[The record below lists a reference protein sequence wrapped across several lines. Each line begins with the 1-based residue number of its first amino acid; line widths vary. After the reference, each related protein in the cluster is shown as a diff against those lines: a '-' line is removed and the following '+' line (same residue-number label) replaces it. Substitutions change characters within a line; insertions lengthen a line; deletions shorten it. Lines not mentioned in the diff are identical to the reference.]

1 MSPRQHNGNLSAP
14 TVSIVLP
21 TYQRGELIGR
31 AIRSVL
37 VQTFA
42 DFELVVVDDGSTDD
56 TAAAVRQFTDPRL
69 RYLRFDVNRGAAAA
83 RNAGIRQTAA
93 PFLAFQDSDDEWLP
107 HKLERHMRAFAAC
120 APEVAVVYS
129 DMHRVRR
136 DGSEEPHRSP
146 DLAPGVLL
154 DPETRFY
161 QVCRIGIQ
169 STVIRRECFA
179 AVGVFNEEFPALED
193 MELFIRLS
201 GRYRFHHLEEPL
213 VRYHETDGL
222 SQNVPAKVVA
232 RQLLLRLYERELRR
246 DDAEFIGR
254 ERAAL
259 EAAGRRS
266 PGAASDA

>member
-1 MSPRQHNGNLSAP
+1 MSPRRHNGHPSAP

-56 TAAAVRQFTDPRL
+56 TVAEVSRFSDPRL
-69 RYLRFDVNRGAAAA
+69 RYLRCDVNRGAAAA
-83 RNAGIRQTAA
+83 RNAGIQQTAA

-107 HKLERHMRAFAAC
+107 NKLERHMRAFAGC
-120 APEVAVVYS
+120 APEVGVVYS
-129 DMHRVRR
+129 DMRRIRR
-136 DGSEEPHRSP
+136 DGSDEYHRSP
-146 DLAPGVLL
+146 DLTPGVVL
-154 DPETRFY
+154 DPATRFY

-179 AVGVFNEEFPALED
+179 AVGAFNEEFPALED

-201 GRYRFHHLEEPL
+201 RRYGFHHLEEPL

-232 RQLLLRLYERELRR
+232 RRLLLRLYERELVR

-254 ERAAL
+254 EREAL
-259 EAAGRRS
+259 EAAERRR
-266 PGAASDA
+266 PRAASDT